1 MALEAGMGLA
11 RMRFVLRR
19 AAFLFL
25 LVTPACSAGDSLELG
40 QKRELVVAPETR
52 LDRVTA
58 IRDVSAGL
66 GLYNG
71 VLLAGI
77 AQSETMLAHC
87 WSEATWACQ
96 GPDSPSCDDG
106 PVIAGSADGPCSD
119 RQGGLGMF
127 QFDAGTYED
136 TLARDGEDILLLEGN
151 IARAVEFVVARTIEA
166 IPEASDHA
174 SALAWLN
181 SIPIEAGA
189 PLMDEWASMIV
200 CQYNGCCNDSATC
213 TTRRAG
219 YRDNAIELYE
229 EFGAGFWSE
238 SSDSSNGCQAI
249 PTKGRI
255 IDETDACYVRGGDA
269 RYWRRVESGYDGGQD
284 WTMATASD
292 NAANYGIWRLDFE
305 TAGSYLV
312 EVHLDGVGQ
321 SQQAAYKIR
330 HAGVTDTVI
339 IDQSAGDGWVAL
351 GRFDFTAGPGQEVE
365 LGDNTGEP
373 GGEMKELSFDA
384 IRVRHGG
391 DGGCSTGGQ
400 APWTTG
406 LALLG
411 LVVATRRRRR
421 AHC

>member
-1 MALEAGMGLA
+1 MG
-11 RMRFVLRR
+11 FVLRR
-19 AAFLFL
+19 ATYL
-25 LVTPACSAGDSLELG
+25 LVLPLTLTQACSADDPPELG
-40 QKRELVVAPETR
+40 QKRELVLTPQTR
-52 LDRVTA
+52 LDRATA

-151 IARAVEFVVARTIEA
+151 IARAVEFVIARTIEE
-166 IPEASDHA
+166 IPAATDHA

-189 PLMDEWASMIV
+189 PLMEEWASMIV
-200 CQYNGCCNDSATC
+200 CQYNGCCNDSSTC
-213 TTRRAG
+213 TVRRAD
-219 YRDNAIELYE
+219 YRDNAIALHA
-229 EFGAGFWSE
+229 EFGAGFWAE
-238 SSDSSNGCQAI
+238 SSDGSNGCQPI
-249 PTKGRI
+249 PSTGRI
-255 IDETDACYVRGGDA
+255 IDETDPCYIRGGDS

-284 WTMATASD
+284 WTMATAAE

-305 TAGSYLV
+305 RAGSYSIA
-312 EVHLDGVGQ
+312 VHLDGVGQ
-321 SQQAAYKIR
+321 SNQAAYKIR
-330 HAGVTDTVI
+330 HAGITDTVI
-339 IDQSAGDGWVAL
+339 IDQSAGDGWVSL
-351 GRFDFTAGPGQEVE
+351 GRFEFAAGPGQEVE

-373 GGEMKELSFDA
+373 AGSMKEVSFDA
-384 IRVRHGG
+384 IRVGKGSG

-411 LVVATRRRRR
+411 LVAATRRRRR
-421 AHC
+421 AQGR